1 MTPVMCGIIALIGF
15 LVFMF
20 LGLPV
25 PISMLLFAV
34 VGIAL
39 IKSPAA
45 AFQAVAS
52 DIFVNFSSYT
62 LTVAPVFGLMGFLA
76 SYSGI
81 GESLFNAADKFI
93 GHKRGGIASSVQ
105 VACAVFGAICGS
117 IPATMGTMVTVALP
131 EMNKRNYNVGLSTAC
146 IAAGSSLSV
155 LIPPSATMIIYG
167 VAADESIGRLF
178 IAGIIPG
185 IILMILQIVAI
196 WIVVKLK
203 PDYAPLSPKSTWKQR
218 FDALRKGGLIEVLV
232 IFLLS
237 IGGMFIGWFT
247 PTEGASVGAM
257 GMLLVGIIE
266 RKINW
271 QNLMKC
277 LIQSA
282 KLAAMVFFIITCG
295 SVFGRMFALSGIP
308 TILAKFVTTLDVAS
322 WILMA
327 VIIIIYFI
335 MGMFIDGIA
344 MILITVP
351 IFSPILSNL
360 GYDGVWYGVLIVL
373 VLCLGGLTPPV
384 GLNCF
389 YMKGFCKDVPL
400 MSIFRGVWPF
410 VAAIVICMI
419 LVMIFPG
426 LATWLP
432 TALYGGAMVTS

>member
-1 MTPVMCGIIALIGF
+1 MDPVTIGILMLIGF
-15 LVFMF
+15 VVFMF

-25 PISMLLFAV
+25 PISMMLFSV
-34 VGIAL
+34 VGMVL

-52 DIFVNFSSYT
+52 DIFINFASYT
-62 LTVAPVFGLMGFLA
+62 LTVAPIFGLMGFLA

-105 VACAVFGAICGS
+105 VASAIFGAICGS

-131 EMNKRNYNVGLSTAC
+131 EMEKRHYKPSLSTAA
-146 IAAGSSLSV
+146 IAAGSSLAV

-167 VAADESIGRLF
+167 VTAEESIGRLF
-178 IAGIIPG
+178 MAGVFPGVLLMLFQIA
-185 IILMILQIVAI
+185 AI
-196 WIVVKLK
+196 YIVVKRH
-203 PDYAPLSPKSTWKQR
+203 PEYAPMSEKSTWAER
-218 FDALRKGGLIEVLV
+218 WNAILKGGLLEVII

-247 PTEGASVGAM
+247 PTEAASVGAM
-257 GMLLVGIIE
+257 GMLIIGLVE

-271 QNLMKC
+271 QKLMTC
-277 LIQSA
+277 LVASA

-295 SVFGRMFALSGIP
+295 TLFGRMFTLSTIPSAL
-308 TILAKFVTTLDVAS
+308 ANFVTTLNVAP
-322 WILMA
+322 WVLMGIILLL
-327 VIIIIYFI
+327 YFVL
-335 MGMFIDGIA
+335 GMFIDGIA
-344 MILITVP
+344 IILITVP
-351 IFSPILSNL
+351 IFTPILSGL
-360 GYDGVWYGVLIVL
+360 GYDAVWYGVLIVL

-389 YMKGFCKDVPL
+389 YMKGFAKHVPL
-400 MSIFRGVWPF
+400 STIFSGVWPF
-410 VAAIVICMI
+410 VFSILLAMIVIM
-419 LVMIFPG
+419 LFPG

-432 TALYGGAMVTS
+432 TALYGV

>member
-1 MTPVMCGIIALIGF
+1 MDPVTIGILMLIGF
-15 LVFMF
+15 IVFMF

-34 VGIAL
+34 AGMIL

-52 DIFVNFSSYT
+52 DVFTNFASYT
-62 LTVAPVFGLMGFLA
+62 LTVAPIFGLMGFLA

-105 VACAVFGAICGS
+105 VASAMFGAICGS

-131 EMNKRNYNVGLSTAC
+131 EMEKREYKSSLSTAA
-146 IAAGSSLSV
+146 IAAGSSLAV

-167 VAADESIGRLF
+167 VTAEESIGRLF
-178 IAGIIPG
+178 MAGVFPG
-185 IILMILQIVAI
+185 LLLMVFQVFAI
-196 WIVVKLK
+196 WLVVKRN
-203 PDYAPLSPKSTWKQR
+203 PEYAPMSEKATWGER
-218 FDALRKGGLIEVLV
+218 WAAIRRGGLIEVIL

-247 PTEGASVGAM
+247 PTEAASVGAM
-257 GMLLVGIIE
+257 GMLIIGLIE
-266 RKINW
+266 RKVNW
-271 QNLMKC
+271 QKLMTC
-277 LIQSA
+277 LVASA

-295 SVFGRMFALSGIP
+295 TLFGRMFTLSTIP
-308 TILAKFVTTLDVAS
+308 SMLAKFVTTLSVAP
-322 WILMA
+322 WMLMGIIL
-327 VIIIIYFI
+327 VLYFV
-335 MGMFIDGIA
+335 MGMFIDGMAI
-344 MILITVP
+344 ILITVP
-351 IFSPILSNL
+351 IFTPILAGL
-360 GYDGVWYGVLIVL
+360 GYDAVWYGVLIVL

-389 YMKGFCKDVPL
+389 YMKGFAKHVPL
-400 MSIFRGVWPF
+400 STIFSGVWPF
-410 VAAIVICMI
+410 VISIVVAMIVIMLI
-419 LVMIFPG
+419 PD

-432 TALYGGAMVTS
+432 NKLYGA